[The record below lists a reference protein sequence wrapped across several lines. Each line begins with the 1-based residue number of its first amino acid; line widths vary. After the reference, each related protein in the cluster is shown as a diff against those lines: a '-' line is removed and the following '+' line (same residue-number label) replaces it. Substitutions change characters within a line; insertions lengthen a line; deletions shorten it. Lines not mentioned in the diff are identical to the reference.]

1 MAAAAEA
8 TKAGTTASFPSKA
21 LSSRSGIACQGRSA
35 PACHVMQAYS
45 APCFPNWL
53 VAANLPLLCANHL
66 LLMLQDISITVSSQD
81 LQGQPQAAAPD
92 MQQHTIRPKRA
103 PPSLL
108 RQGHKPPDAAAAAK
122 WLQGEEGELGDAVA
136 GTAGVAGPK
145 QLPQPAPR
153 MAADP
158 SQQAQGLAHWVRV
171 GAEGATGEAAAGEQQ
186 PAAVEAGVP
195 GPQADLVE
203 EEDAMDEEEW
213 I

>member
-1 MAAAAEA
+1 MWLQ
-8 TKAGTTASFPSKA
+8 TC
-21 LSSRSGIACQGRSA
+21 LCCA
-35 PACHVMQAYS
+35 PT
-45 APCFPNWL
+45 
-53 VAANLPLLCANHL
+53 NHL

-92 MQQHTIRPKRA
+92 MQQHTMRPKRA

-122 WLQGEEGELGDAVA
+122 WLQGEEGELGDAEAGAAAWVA
-136 GTAGVAGPK
+136 GAK

-171 GAEGATGEAAAGEQQ
+171 GAEGATGEAGTGEQQ
-186 PAAVEAGVP
+186 PAAVEAGGVP
-195 GPQADLVE
+195 GPQGTDLVE